1 MGETMNLYG
10 ANSLFLFAADG
21 GALDFGRG
29 EYAPNA
35 NNGADFCRPLF
46 VLCRGINS
54 HQPHKNQ
61 RSA

>member
-1 MGETMNLYG
+1 MNLYG
-10 ANSLFLFAADG
+10 ANSLFLFAANGD
-21 GALDFGRG
+21 APDFGRG

-35 NNGADFCRPLF
+35 NRGADFCQPLF
-46 VLCRGINS
+46 VLCHGINS